1 MIESEIAL
9 ARAYL
14 AVSGQD
20 PVTAL
25 IRSVRDLERTRN
37 LVSPGY
43 VRGRLPG
50 PNTAPVIEAGTG
62 EITAGGCR
70 EATG

>member
-1 MIESEIAL
+1 MSETEIAL

-25 IRSVRDLERTRN
+25 IRSVKDLTRTRN

-50 PNTAPVIEAGTG
+50 PNLAPVLDEEPVPDGASD
-62 EITAGGCR
+62 R
-70 EATG
+70 DRH